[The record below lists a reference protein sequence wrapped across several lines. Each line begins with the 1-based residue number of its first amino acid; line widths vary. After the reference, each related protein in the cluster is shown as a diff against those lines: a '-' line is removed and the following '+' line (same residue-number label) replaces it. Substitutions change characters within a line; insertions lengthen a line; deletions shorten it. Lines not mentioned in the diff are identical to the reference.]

1 MTFAW
6 VEVETAWVLTV
17 KEAELAP
24 AGIVIV
30 DGGTTLETLEMRVIA
45 IPPAAAGPL
54 RVTVP
59 MLELPPRT
67 AGGSRATLTNPAG

>member
-1 MTFAW
+1 M
-6 VEVETAWVLTV
+6 VTV

-45 IPPAAAGPL
+45 IPPAGAGPL

-59 MLELPPRT
+59 VLGLPPRT
-67 AGGSRATLTNPAG
+67 EAGSRATLTNPAG